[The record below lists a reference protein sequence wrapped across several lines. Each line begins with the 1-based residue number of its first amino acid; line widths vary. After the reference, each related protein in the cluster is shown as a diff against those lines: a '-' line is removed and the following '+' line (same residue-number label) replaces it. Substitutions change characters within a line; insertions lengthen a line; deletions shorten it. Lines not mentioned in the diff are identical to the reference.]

1 MFKNKKFL
9 YAALALSLAVNFV
22 IIGAAGSAAWH
33 WKSAR
38 NGGNWLENR
47 LDRVENRVTKRLE
60 GEDRE
65 LARTIFAERRPDLRA
80 ALKEIRA
87 ARRDFRAALGET
99 SPDPAALTAAL
110 DRSQAAIR
118 SINDNVHGGMRD
130 MAQGLSPEA
139 RQRISKRMKRYHDRN
154 ENQPR

>member
-9 YAALALSLAVNFV
+9 YAALAVSLALNFI

-38 NGGNWLENR
+38 SGGNWLENR
-47 LDRVENRVTKRLE
+47 LDRAENRVIKRLE

-65 LARTIFAERRPDLRA
+65 LARTIFAERRPVLRE

-110 DRSQAAIR
+110 NRSQAAAR
-118 SINDNVHGGMRD
+118 AINENVHGGMRD
-130 MAQGLSPEA
+130 MAQGLSLEA
-139 RQRISKRMKRYHDRN
+139 RQRISKRMHRYRDKN
-154 ENQPR
+154 EK